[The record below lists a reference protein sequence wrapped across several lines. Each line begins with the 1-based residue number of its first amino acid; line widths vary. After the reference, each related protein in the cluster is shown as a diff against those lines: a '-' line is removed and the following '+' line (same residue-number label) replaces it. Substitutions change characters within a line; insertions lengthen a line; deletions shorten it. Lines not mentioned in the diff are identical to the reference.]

1 MLITRD
7 IKKLRL
13 IVRRHIID
21 DVFDVLKGSQAN
33 NDTPQKKNGLK
44 SMTEEQRKKIDCF
57 YHLMMDDNNE
67 KALEEIE
74 KEIVDV
80 SQKSTYNFNLLSLKA
95 DILGK
100 NANEESLIKVKEIF
114 TQLITL
120 NPNREETYIDAYNK
134 LLDTDYAIEFI
145 DAAIKQ

>member
-1 MLITRD
+1 
-7 IKKLRL
+7 
-13 IVRRHIID
+13 
-21 DVFDVLKGSQAN
+21 
-33 NDTPQKKNGLK
+33 
-44 SMTEEQRKKIDCF
+44 MTEEQRKKIDCF

-114 TQLITL
+114 TQLISL

-134 LLDTDYAIEFI
+134 LVDTDYAIEFI